1 MRYQGGKSVLAV
13 AIACASISAPSFADK
28 KADEELELIEVIG
41 HKLTLVNQDTPA
53 SISVITAKE
62 IARQQQGELSQLL
75 KNMPGVD
82 LTGGV
87 VPLASQPVV
96 RGLYGERI
104 HVSVDN
110 VKRKIESDG
119 GDNIAS
125 INSMGIDPQSLK
137 RVQVLRGA
145 DSLTVGSGALGGSI
159 RLVTKDAS
167 DYLDKNGFGA
177 KVSLSRQDATDA
189 LIKGATGFYMDE
201 QLDMVLELSQSDYE
215 DIDIVGDRGED
226 SGVAS
231 LAKIKNDS
239 TRQNAMF
246 KTRWTI
252 DDRQQLAVKLDWSET
267 EASDQPYAM
276 SQRYGVLYPQLFQD
290 FSNDYLEGSVKYSFN
305 PDTELLDLD
314 VQAVFSEKN
323 YDKTSRGFLTYR
335 NGAQRIFD
343 SIDEGETTRK
353 SLRVANLS
361 TFEGVINHKLAIE
374 FNYEV
379 EDFVQNQLDNTI
391 SSGVT
396 TFYGDSEATN
406 ISASIIDQSN
416 FFDETLLLTL
426 GVRFDSYERSNNQFS
441 EFGDND
447 DSEVSSNIG
456 LTYKALDFLNL
467 FASYSEAFRAPSVQ
481 ELYKKDEWRC
491 HIGGKICYQEPQPDL
506 MPETSENWEAGFG
519 LHWADMEYADNISA
533 KVIFFNNDIV
543 NFIDNVPFMYY
554 IDENGEK
561 QQGSPGPLPANGVPV
576 ATHRDYSAKNIGG
589 LQSRGLE
596 VEFEYSW
603 QDLDV
608 YLGYSTMNMDATGVP
623 NFFLGNV
630 DTDKQPY
637 QEAPADKLTLN
648 VNYQLLDSLNIGAQV
663 LKYKDQK
670 RLSELYLNAGYGV
683 EGYSVVNL
691 NATFQGQGMLDGL
704 SLVVGVDNLTDR
716 RYLRAPA
723 SSASD
728 PAEVGRNVKMSI
740 SYQF

>member
-1 MRYQGGKSVLAV
+1 MRLNRGKSALAL
-13 AIACASISAPSFADK
+13 AIACASFAGQSLAEEK
-28 KADEELELIEVIG
+28 DENLELIEVIG

-53 SISVITAKE
+53 SISVITEKE
-62 IARQQQGELSQLL
+62 IARQQQSELSQLL

-119 GDNIAS
+119 GSNIAT

-159 RLVTKDAS
+159 RLATKDAG
-167 DYLDKNGFGA
+167 DYLDKNGFGGR
-177 KVSLSRQDATDA
+177 VSLSRQDATDA
-189 LIKGATGFYMDE
+189 LVKGASAFYLDE
-201 QLDMVLELSQSDYE
+201 NLDVVLQLSQSDFE
-215 DIDIVGDRGED
+215 DIDIVGDRSAEG
-226 SGVAS
+226 GVAS
-231 LAKIKNDS
+231 LSSIKNES
-239 TRQNAMF
+239 SRENVMF
-246 KTRWTI
+246 KTRWII
-252 DDRQQLAVKLDWSET
+252 DDEQQLSVKVDWSET

-276 SQRYGVLYPQLFQD
+276 RQSYSVRYPHLFQD
-290 FSNDYLEGSVKYSFN
+290 FSNDYLEGSIKYSYN
-305 PDTELLDLD
+305 PSSPLLDLD

-323 YDKTSRGFLTYR
+323 YDEISRGFIPLR
-335 NGAQRIFD
+335 NGSQRIFD
-343 SIDEGETTRK
+343 SFDKGETTRN
-353 SLRVANLS
+353 SLRVSNLS
-361 TFEGVINHKLAIE
+361 TFEGLISHKLAIE
-374 FNYEV
+374 FNYEQ
-379 EDFVQNQLDNTI
+379 EDFVQNEVDNTNPNAA
-391 SSGVT
+391 T
-396 TFYGDSEATN
+396 TFYGDSEAIN
-406 ISASIIDQSN
+406 LSASIIDQSS
-416 FFDETLLLTL
+416 FLDETLLLTL
-426 GVRFDSYERSNNQFS
+426 GVRFDSYERNNNQFG

-447 DSEVSSNIG
+447 DSEISSNIG
-456 LTYKALDFLNL
+456 LTYKAMDFLNL
-467 FASYSEAFRAPSVQ
+467 FASYGEAFRAPSVQ
-481 ELYKKDEWRC
+481 ELYKKREWRC

-519 LHWADMEYADNISA
+519 LHWSDLSYADNISA
-533 KVIFFNNDIV
+533 KFIFFNNDIV

-554 IDENGEK
+554 FDDNGVK
-561 QQGSPGPLPANGVPV
+561 QPGSPGPRPSNGVPV

-596 VEFEYSW
+596 VELEYSW

-623 NFFLGNV
+623 NFFLGTV

-637 QEAPADKLTLN
+637 QEAPADKLSLNINYQLFDTLN
-648 VNYQLLDSLNIGAQV
+648 VGAQV
-663 LKYKDQK
+663 LKYREQK
-670 RLSELYLNAGYGV
+670 RLTEAYLGYGYGV
-683 EGYSVVNL
+683 EGYSLVNL
-691 NATFQGQGMLDGL
+691 NASFEGQGALDGL
-704 SLVVGVDNLTDR
+704 TVVLGVDNLMDR

-723 SSASD
+723 SSSSD
-728 PAEVGRNVKMSI
+728 PAEVGRNVKMSV